1 MYTAFQVGPLSFETI
16 VNKYGRVSFEE
27 PKFKTTNDRTTNR
40 KMKLIEPTN
49 FHIVDQPINAIDVIR
64 EKEKI
69 GDVDDDA
76 FYICNVSDIIEK
88 YRNWQKHMPRI
99 IPFYGE

>member
-1 MYTAFQVGPLSFETI
+1 MYTVSRLAHLVLKQLWTNTDVFE
-16 VNKYGRVSFEE
+16 
-27 PKFKTTNDRTTNR
+27 

-49 FHIVDQPINAIDVIR
+49 FHIVDQPIDAIDVIR
-64 EKEKI
+64 QKALI

-76 FYICNVSDIIEK
+76 FYVCNVSDIIEK
-88 YRNWQKHMPRI
+88 YRKWQRYMSRI